1 MSLTR
6 QSKKTFR
13 ILSLVIVT
21 VIILWSVYQEKK
33 PEKSVT
39 ELEFRMVTGEKD
51 GNFQVIMFETSDRFF
66 VLDSAFRQ
74 VFEVNDAEVVSGP
87 EHVQILAK
95 YSNLQYRAGL
105 SIGKDQLKKEVRLSR
120 ELFNLLHFNQTYS
133 AETHSQ
139 VTDSLLTISQIQ

>member
-1 MSLTR
+1 MSLRR
-6 QSKKTFR
+6 QSNKTLR
-13 ILSLVIVT
+13 ILTLVVVT

-33 PEKSVT
+33 PKESVA
-39 ELEFRMVTGEKD
+39 ELEFRMVTGEQD

-74 VFEVNDAEVVSGP
+74 VFEVNDAEVVSRP
-87 EHVQILAK
+87 EHVQLLAK

-105 SIGKDQLKKEVRLSR
+105 SIGEDQLKKEVRLSR
-120 ELFNLLHFNQTYS
+120 ELFNLIHFNQTYS

-139 VTDSLLTISQIQ
+139 IRDSLLTISQIQ